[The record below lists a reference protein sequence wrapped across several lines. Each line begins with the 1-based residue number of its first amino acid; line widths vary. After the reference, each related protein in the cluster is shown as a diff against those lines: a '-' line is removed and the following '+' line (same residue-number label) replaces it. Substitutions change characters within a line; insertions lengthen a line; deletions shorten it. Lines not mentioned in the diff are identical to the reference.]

1 MYVAVVLNINFVFLL
16 GKASAQID
24 SGIWILPHIVE
35 YFKWPQ
41 LSQKL
46 EKFKIKMKGSEQDSK
61 IYPKMQ

>member
-1 MYVAVVLNINFVFLL
+1 MYVAVVPNINFKFLV

-24 SGIWILPHIVE
+24 SGIWILPHIVD

-46 EKFKIKMKGSEQDSK
+46 EKLKKGCEQDSE